1 MKKLVS
7 CFLFLALLAMGCAGA
22 VAESAG
28 TAAVC
33 IPTSSDEFFLG
44 IADQVTATLEAAGYE
59 VQMADANSDTQA
71 MIRQIQNFTALQ
83 VDFMYVFPAGDA
95 AAFKDVM
102 TEATNSG
109 IKTLVSHNN
118 TGEGS
123 AVCTVQCDEFIMGCM
138 MAPLVSTW
146 VDAHYPD
153 AADGE
158 VKMLVLEQ
166 SLIPD
171 MVKRSTGM
179 KLIGEKFLRKVDLA
193 TGTFVKED
201 GEAVTYVDENGTEQ
215 AVEEPT
221 GGLVLDENGHAILN
235 PFYDA
240 RVTVVTTSDR
250 MIQTNM
256 DAQNAIDVVM
266 AGADGSQI
274 KIVACYSGDAAVGA
288 SEKLISLNEQGY
300 LPGDLGGYACFG
312 ADITDA
318 NIERMNASADNTSLL
333 RGVMTN
339 GNIVQ
344 TIVDMTSKMIAG
356 EEVPTETWEELGYMY
371 YDQESGELV
380 QVTYAGQLPDTALF
394 FG

>member
-1 MKKLVS
+1 
-7 CFLFLALLAMGCAGA
+7 
-22 VAESAG
+22 
-28 TAAVC
+28 
-33 IPTSSDEFFLG
+33 
-44 IADQVTATLEAAGYE
+44 
-59 VQMADANSDTQA
+59 
-71 MIRQIQNFTALQ
+71 
-83 VDFMYVFPAGDA
+83 
-95 AAFKDVM
+95 M

-221 GGLVLDENGHAILN
+221 GGLVLM
-235 PFYDA
+235 
-240 RVTVVTTSDR
+240 R
-250 MIQTNM
+250 MATPSSTPSM
-256 DAQNAIDVVM
+256 M
-266 AGADGSQI
+266 P
-274 KIVACYSGDAAVGA
+274 A
-288 SEKLISLNEQGY
+288 SPS
-300 LPGDLGGYACFG
+300 
-312 ADITDA
+312 
-318 NIERMNASADNTSLL
+318 
-333 RGVMTN
+333 
-339 GNIVQ
+339 
-344 TIVDMTSKMIAG
+344 
-356 EEVPTETWEELGYMY
+356 
-371 YDQESGELV
+371 
-380 QVTYAGQLPDTALF
+380 
-394 FG
+394 